1 MMIDNNAFGD
11 WHIVPSTEAMSS
23 EGIERVESMPDVVRL
38 RHGFHHTVDSALL
51 TLLRLGI
58 GTDRIT
64 IRKAGRGWARS
75 RVIEQQPRAGT
86 PLTQNVVV
94 ELTVTGDS
102 MFYHLPVGMHEASN
116 DGEMGTR
123 EMVSIFDDAIEKASV
138 YMRLGGLF
146 FDVRPS
152 NPSGCARWIRLFGIE
167 PEGWPKERWYKLA
180 ILLPCLRYL
189 TGRESG
195 LRLSMRMLLDLEIA
209 SITWR
214 PRRTL
219 MDASDRSLLGARA
232 SRLGVDMIVGD
243 GIDDEALMEIT
254 LRAETLEKFRR
265 HQTDEGQKR
274 IDQVMRLVAPYH
286 WVYGFKW
293 LIGDVDRAPRLGM
306 EMDNA
311 VLGLNSHLGSL

>member
-1 MMIDNNAFGD
+1 MLPGEIEKIDL
-11 WHIVPSTEAMSS
+11 
-23 EGIERVESMPDVVRL
+23 MPDLIRP
-38 RHGFHHTVDSALL
+38 RHGFNHTVDSALL

-75 RVIEQQPRAGT
+75 RVIEQQPAVGIL
-86 PLTQNVVV
+86 LTQEMVV
-94 ELTVTGDS
+94 ELTVEGDS

-116 DGEMGTR
+116 DGEIGTR
-123 EMVSIFDDAIEKASV
+123 EMVSIFDDAVEKAAV

-152 NPSGCARWIRLFGIE
+152 NPEGCARWIKLFGIE
-167 PEGWPKERWYKLA
+167 PGDWPKERWYRLA

-195 LRLSMRMLLDLEIA
+195 LRLSTRMLLDLEIA

-219 MDASDRSLLGARA
+219 MDASDRSLLGERA

-265 HQTDEGQKR
+265 HQTDEGQRR
-274 IDQVMRLVAPYH
+274 IDQVMHLVAPYH
-286 WVYGFKW
+286 WIYRFKW
-293 LIGDVDRAPRLGM
+293 LIGDVNRAPRLGI

>member
-1 MMIDNNAFGD
+1 ML
-11 WHIVPSTEAMSS
+11 PE
-23 EGIERVESMPDVVRL
+23 EIEEIELMPDVIQP
-38 RHGFHHTVDSALL
+38 RHGFHHTTDSALL
-51 TLLRLGI
+51 TLSRVGI

-64 IRKAGRGWARS
+64 IKKAGRGWARS
-75 RVIEQQPRAGT
+75 RVIEQHPMAGT
-86 PLTQNVVV
+86 HLTQDMVV
-94 ELTVTGDS
+94 ELTVEGDS

-116 DGEMGTR
+116 GGEIGTR
-123 EMVSIFDDAIEKASV
+123 ELVSIFDDAVEKAAV

-152 NPSGCARWIRLFGIE
+152 NPNGCARWIKLFGIE
-167 PEGWPKERWYKLA
+167 PEDWPKKRWYRLA

-195 LRLSMRMLLDLEIA
+195 LRLSMRMLLDLEIV

-219 MDASDRSLLGARA
+219 MDASDRSLLGSRA
-232 SRLGVDMIVGD
+232 SRLGVDLIVGD
-243 GIDDEALMEIT
+243 GVDDEALMEIT
-254 LRAETLEKFRR
+254 LRAETLDKFRR
-265 HQTDEGQKR
+265 HQTGEGQKR

-286 WVYGFKW
+286 WVYRFKW
-293 LIGDVDRAPRLGM
+293 LIGDVDRAPRLGI